1 MTASEKDLTA
11 GEGVNE
17 RSADGTD
24 ESAEGTGGAVVTG
37 ALAAASE
44 DGRPTGE
51 YDPAPPLDVEGA
63 SRTEKES
70 TSPGQESQVGE
81 G

>member
-17 RSADGTD
+17 ASAKGTQ
-24 ESAEGTGGAVVTG
+24 ETAGASGETG
-37 ALAAASE
+37 ALAAASQ
-44 DGRPTGE
+44 DGRPEGE
-51 YDPAPPLDVEGA
+51 YDPAPPLDLVTSEARDAQEG
-63 SRTEKES
+63 S
-70 TSPGQESQVGE
+70 GQQQQVGE

>member
-1 MTASEKDLTA
+1 MTADEKDLTA

-17 RSADGTD
+17 ASADST
-24 ESAEGTGGAVVTG
+24 EEGGSGAAGETG

-44 DGRPTGE
+44 DGRPEGE
-51 YDPAPPLDVEGA
+51 YDPSPPLDLETSG
-63 SRTEKES
+63 SREAKEQS
-70 TSPGQESQVGE
+70 GTGQQSQVGE

>member
-11 GEGVNE
+11 DEGVNQA
-17 RSADGTD
+17 SAKGTT
-24 ESAEGTGGAVVTG
+24 EEAGAAGETG

-44 DGRPTGE
+44 DGRPEGE
-51 YDPAPPLDVEGA
+51 YDPAPPLDLVTDEARDAHERSG
-63 SRTEKES
+63 T
-70 TSPGQESQVGE
+70 GQQQQAGE